1 MSDELVLLD
10 AQCAF
15 ILGQHQLA
23 LKTIQKLKSGSSD
36 VELQANVL
44 TYQVYIAQKK
54 YGVVLDEIPEDTD
67 EPELKLLR
75 LLAMYLSKGVS
86 ENVALKQLDKILE
99 QHVDLNQNA
108 IVIVATIYL
117 HLNMVEYALKTLN
130 NGSDTYC
137 NALTVQCL
145 LQMNRCDLAGKAVRR
160 MQTADE
166 DSLAAQLAAALYYVK
181 KGGDQLQEAVHI
193 YEELKEKHGPS
204 TLLLNGQA
212 AALMGMNNW
221 VEAEPILQEA
231 IDMDGNNPDTIVN
244 MIVVYHHLGKPT
256 EIINRLI
263 SQLRDCCKDHPFLLD
278 YAEKDDEFTRCAK
291 HYAPSVS
298 G

>member
-54 YGVVLDEIPEDTD
+54 YGVVLDEIPEDAK

-75 LLAMYLSKGVS
+75 LLATYLSKGVS
-86 ENVALKQLDKILE
+86 D
-99 QHVDLNQNA
+99 
-108 IVIVATIYL
+108 
-117 HLNMVEYALKTLN
+117 
-130 NGSDTYC
+130 

-145 LQMNRCDLAGKAVRR
+145 LHMNRCDLAGKAVRR

-181 KGGDQLQEAVHI
+181 KGGDQLQESIHI
-193 YEELKEKHGPS
+193 YEELREKHGPS

-221 VEAEPILQEA
+221 VEAEPVLQEA
-231 IDMDGNNPDTIVN
+231 IDLDGNNPDTIVN
-244 MIVVYHHLGKPT
+244 MIVVYHHLGKP
-256 EIINRLI
+256 
-263 SQLRDCCKDHPFLLD
+263 
-278 YAEKDDEFTRCAK
+278 AEEDEFTRCAK
-291 HYAPSVS
+291 HYAPSVP

>member
-15 ILGQHQLA
+15 ILGQNQLA
-23 LKTIQKLKSGSSD
+23 LKTIQKLKSSSSEI
-36 VELQANVL
+36 ELQAHVL
-44 TYQVYIAQKK
+44 TYQVYIAQKM

-75 LLAMYLSKGVS
+75 VMAKYLSKAVS
-86 ENVALKQLDKILE
+86 DKITLKELE
-99 QHVDLNQNA
+99 MILEKQVNLSQNLIIIA
-108 IVIVATIYL
+108 ATIYI
-117 HLNMVEYALKTLN
+117 HLNMLECALKILN

-145 LQMNRCDLAGKAVRR
+145 LHMNRCDLAGKAVRR

-166 DSLAAQLAAALYYVK
+166 DSLAAQLTAALYYVK

-231 IDMDGNNPDTIVN
+231 LDMDGNNPDTIVN
-244 MIVVYHHLGKPT
+244 MIVVNQHLGKPV
-256 EIINRLI
+256 ESINRLI

-278 YAEKDDEFTRCAK
+278 YAQKEDEFTRCAQ
-291 HYAPSVS
+291 HYAPSVP